1 MFWRFGFHN
10 ASTVDS
16 LLDKEDVVLE
26 AILDQDDLLQE
37 CKAQNTRLI
46 DYFQRVDVLQRL
58 FGYVTGQIEGDE
70 GGRFKY
76 PYVATEVLCSDIWS
90 IVETCLSSRQQILV
104 PFWETVLDMSV
115 EEMKTHLVMA
125 THFSKITS
133 LYLAKKPAEML
144 EFLKS
149 LPNVLEKLLKHI
161 GNPSFVDVLVRIIQ
175 LDETPG
181 GEGVLEWLHSEGLIS
196 RLIDL
201 LSPSNPS
208 DIQQIASE
216 LLVAIIS
223 MATPS
228 PGAAITEQGHHGV
241 ASNLY
246 AREIARPEYISRLI
260 ILIFQDFAS
269 DRNPS
274 LAEEEEDMDPSKGV
288 LPKFE
293 YASSSAVLAMH
304 VVSELIRKN
313 NSDYFEPFLFHTL
326 RHRLTAVQQ
335 QQMQEH
341 VQGDSEEC
349 REALERAMRE
359 MVDRMGVVNLNYL
372 LDVLSDRMETLMHYL
387 ESPRSWRGP
396 EPTTVGTVMPLT
408 FERLRIVE
416 LFAEMLHCSN
426 MSLLNR
432 SPTFDHLYD
441 NGGRLQGGLSAM
453 KDLGI
458 VSEPQ
463 INNQDENMTE
473 DDMNEVE
480 PALEL
485 PVSGTSH
492 DSSLLDSDDDMSSDD
507 DEPGSSDDDAME
519 EIIMTDEPRSTAS
532 PQTQNL
538 PLENRSEN
546 PTDNAAP
553 DQSRP
558 GPNRSSSVGHRSV
571 GSRRSSR
578 RMTLQGNTP
587 LEPPSFVGEKLKKKF
602 LDLNVPCRLLDLFF
616 EYPWNNFLHSA
627 VFDVLSQM
635 MSGPVD
641 AGSGW
646 NRELVVSVFRDAKVM
661 HRLVDAHKQ
670 NEESVAKPKGLRLGY
685 MAHLHRLTETILDC
699 LSRYPPELRLLLI
712 QYAPDP
718 GWDQYITSTFNKTRD
733 DNSKLLGGGRPNI
746 SGGGPAGGKASRW
759 KVDEE
764 DPTGNTL
771 TTTSAPAEHNETEV
785 RVEFRRSTSSRP
797 TKTQTADF
805 GPSPMDDFDDDDD
818 DDDDEEEDGRDPAPH
833 FTRYM
838 AHQMNSGTTD
848 NGSSE
853 DEDDDE
859 GGWLSQS
866 TFTLGNP
873 PAISGLHERSERR
886 PLEANGFDDVFD
898 PNSATGQ
905 GQGQGQST
913 NNTSDPFASDDDEF
927 GPFSDSASASGTDP
941 FTFPTS
947 FSEEMDDST
956 FESFGDFGDFQSGD
970 QDSPS
975 PQDGELTPTAGSW
988 TFASDASISD
998 DTGSDGSGSRA
1009 ASAEPASPEEEK
1021 RMPDRK

>member
-1 MFWRFGFHN
+1 
-10 ASTVDS
+10 
-16 LLDKEDVVLE
+16 
-26 AILDQDDLLQE
+26 
-37 CKAQNTRLI
+37 
-46 DYFQRVDVLQRL
+46 
-58 FGYVTGQIEGDE
+58 
-70 GGRFKY
+70 
-76 PYVATEVLCSDIWS
+76 
-90 IVETCLSSRQQILV
+90 
-104 PFWETVLDMSV
+104 
-115 EEMKTHLVMA
+115 
-125 THFSKITS
+125 
-133 LYLAKKPAEML
+133 
-144 EFLKS
+144 
-149 LPNVLEKLLKHI
+149 
-161 GNPSFVDVLVRIIQ
+161 
-175 LDETPG
+175 
-181 GEGVLEWLHSEGLIS
+181 
-196 RLIDL
+196 
-201 LSPSNPS
+201 
-208 DIQQIASE
+208 
-216 LLVAIIS
+216 
-223 MATPS
+223 
-228 PGAAITEQGHHGV
+228 
-241 ASNLY
+241 
-246 AREIARPEYISRLI
+246 
-260 ILIFQDFAS
+260 
-269 DRNPS
+269 
-274 LAEEEEDMDPSKGV
+274 
-288 LPKFE
+288 
-293 YASSSAVLAMH
+293 
-304 VVSELIRKN
+304 
-313 NSDYFEPFLFHTL
+313 
-326 RHRLTAVQQ
+326 
-335 QQMQEH
+335 
-341 VQGDSEEC
+341 
-349 REALERAMRE
+349 
-359 MVDRMGVVNLNYL
+359 
-372 LDVLSDRMETLMHYL
+372 
-387 ESPRSWRGP
+387 
-396 EPTTVGTVMPLT
+396 
-408 FERLRIVE
+408 
-416 LFAEMLHCSN
+416 
-426 MSLLNR
+426 
-432 SPTFDHLYD
+432 
-441 NGGRLQGGLSAM
+441 
-453 KDLGI
+453 
-458 VSEPQ
+458 
-463 INNQDENMTE
+463 
-473 DDMNEVE
+473 
-480 PALEL
+480 
-485 PVSGTSH
+485 
-492 DSSLLDSDDDMSSDD
+492 
-507 DEPGSSDDDAME
+507 
-519 EIIMTDEPRSTAS
+519 
-532 PQTQNL
+532 
-538 PLENRSEN
+538 
-546 PTDNAAP
+546 
-553 DQSRP
+553 
-558 GPNRSSSVGHRSV
+558 
-571 GSRRSSR
+571 
-578 RMTLQGNTP
+578 
-587 LEPPSFVGEKLKKKF
+587 
-602 LDLNVPCRLLDLFF
+602 
-616 EYPWNNFLHSA
+616 
-627 VFDVLSQM
+627 